1 MKLKNNN
8 NVKEQNIKNVELDFA
23 NKIYDIDNSLCLQN
37 IIISPLNKNTGE
49 KVAVSAFYDD
59 YRYQIGRFY
68 KPITKFLFIVF
79 LSLFALYSNGQTK
92 MESPYSIG
100 EITKFDYKAYLKL
113 KNMNS
118 IYSGSDMERNYNELI
133 SVLESRYGKYIE
145 SANRMEQY
153 WVKSKQNLTEHFPN
167 IKVVQMSKIIDSLIS
182 QNQVTMI
189 NEIHNQPVFRSIA
202 YSFLETC
209 YKNGY
214 RYFAVETLKR
224 TDGTLNKRKYP
235 LLYETGFYTDEPV
248 FGDLLRQAMNIGYT
262 LVPYDTFPSPSS
274 SINRDQGQALN
285 IINKTIARDS
295 TAKIL
300 VLGGM
305 GHIFDKEG
313 FNTMGYYFKEYSN
326 IDPLTINFLYFK
338 PRFNKEDEGEAER
351 CFLDIADNL
360 DGWEPVFLYD
370 TIRKQFRGIGTDF
383 IGVIPRTVFLANDI
397 PSWKIFN
404 GKVIYHID
412 KSFLQKHNIKKSLVR
427 AFLEKEGEKSVPIDQ
442 IEIQDTNN
450 EIALVLYKG
459 KYLLHFDD
467 GKTVKKFKIT
477 VK

>member
-1 MKLKNNN
+1 
-8 NVKEQNIKNVELDFA
+8 
-23 NKIYDIDNSLCLQN
+23 
-37 IIISPLNKNTGE
+37 
-49 KVAVSAFYDD
+49 
-59 YRYQIGRFY
+59 
-68 KPITKFLFIVF
+68 
-79 LSLFALYSNGQTK
+79 
-92 MESPYSIG
+92 
-100 EITKFDYKAYLKL
+100 
-113 KNMNS
+113 
-118 IYSGSDMERNYNELI
+118 
-133 SVLESRYGKYIE
+133 
-145 SANRMEQY
+145 
-153 WVKSKQNLTEHFPN
+153 
-167 IKVVQMSKIIDSLIS
+167 MSKIIDSLIS

-189 NEIHNQPVFRSIA
+189 NEIHDQPVFRAIA
-202 YSFLETC
+202 YSFLEIC

-214 RYFAVETLKR
+214 RYFAVEALKR
-224 TDGTLNKRKYP
+224 TDETLNKRKYP

-248 FGDLLRQAMNIGYT
+248 FGDLLRQAMNMGYT

-285 IINKTIARDS
+285 IINKTIAKDS

-305 GHIFDKEG
+305 GHIFDKKG
-313 FNTMGYYFKEYSN
+313 FNTTGYYFKEYSN
-326 IDPLTINFLYFK
+326 IDPLTIDFLYFK

-351 CFLDIADNL
+351 YFLDIADNL
-360 DGWEPVFLYD
+360 DGWEPFFLYD
-370 TIRKQFRGIGTDF
+370 TIRKQFRGMGTDF
-383 IGVIPRTVFLANDI
+383 IGVIPRTVFLTNDI

-450 EIALVLYKG
+450 EIMLVLYKG

-467 GKTVKKFKIT
+467 GETVRKFKIT

>member
-1 MKLKNNN
+1 MN
-8 NVKEQNIKNVELDFA
+8 
-23 NKIYDIDNSLCLQN
+23 
-37 IIISPLNKNTGE
+37 
-49 KVAVSAFYDD
+49 
-59 YRYQIGRFY
+59 
-68 KPITKFLFIVF
+68 TKFLFIVF
-79 LSLFALYSNGQTK
+79 LSLFALYSNGQTT
-92 MESPYSIG
+92 MENPYSIG

-113 KNMNS
+113 KNMDS
-118 IYSGSDMERNYNELI
+118 IYYGSDMERSYNELI

-145 SANRMEQY
+145 SENRMEQY
-153 WVKSKQNLTEHFPN
+153 WTTSRQNLTEHFPN
-167 IKVVQMSKIIDSLIS
+167 IKVVQMSEIIDSLIS

-189 NEIHNQPVFRSIA
+189 SEIHNQPVFRAIA
-202 YSFLETC
+202 YSFLEIC

-214 RYFAVETLKR
+214 RYFAVEALKR

-248 FGDLLRQAMNIGYT
+248 FGDLLRQAMNMGYT
-262 LVPYDTFPSPSS
+262 LVPYDTFPAPSS
-274 SINRDQGQALN
+274 TINRDQGQALN
-285 IINKTIARDS
+285 MINKTIAKDS
-295 TAKIL
+295 IAKIL

-305 GHIFDKEG
+305 GHIFDKKG

-326 IDPLTINFLYFK
+326 IDPLTIDFIYFR

-351 CFLDIADNL
+351 YFLDIADNL
-360 DGWEPVFLYD
+360 EEPVFLYD
-370 TIRKQFRGIGTDF
+370 TIRNQFRGIGTDF
-383 IGVIPRTVFLANDI
+383 IGVIPRTIFLANDI

-404 GKVIYHID
+404 GKVIYRID
-412 KSFLQKHNIKKSLVR
+412 TSFLQKHNIKKSLVR
-427 AFLEKEGEKSVPIDQ
+427 AFLKKEGEKSVPIDQ